1 MRMRSDWAFRCGAL
15 TALALLAGCS
25 SEPSLRESYPV
36 QWQTC
41 DKLFGSKNMDLMR
54 STDGSDDLRFTNEA
68 LPVGNLRNGL
78 VEEVV
83 KWSPDQKYYSLKEYA
98 PCSLSGEILL
108 STTVEWAKDNL
119 KAVRSASS
127 PWRPVGGDVYADHH
141 HSASGR
147 DTDAIFACKISGT
160 DGAQEARIPLEVRVR
175 TRALKVSADL
185 HERLV
190 VTLARSLRNELKCT
204 NAPQIPDDLALSEE

>member
-1 MRMRSDWAFRCGAL
+1 MRSGWTIRCGAL
-15 TALALLAGCS
+15 TTLALLTGCS
-25 SEPSLRESYPV
+25 DKPSLRESYPV
-36 QWQTC
+36 QWQAC
-41 DKLFGSKNMDLMR
+41 DTLYGSKNMKLVRDG
-54 STDGSDDLRFTNEA
+54 DGSDGLRFTNEP
-68 LPVGNLRNGL
+68 LSVDGLRNEL

-83 KWSPDQKYYSLKEYA
+83 NWSPNRKYYSLKEYQ
-98 PCSLSGEILL
+98 PCALSGDSGL
-108 STTVEWAKDNL
+108 SSTVEWAKDNL

-127 PWRPVGGDVYADHH
+127 PWRPAGGDVYADHH

-147 DTDAIFACKISGT
+147 DTDAIFPCKISGT